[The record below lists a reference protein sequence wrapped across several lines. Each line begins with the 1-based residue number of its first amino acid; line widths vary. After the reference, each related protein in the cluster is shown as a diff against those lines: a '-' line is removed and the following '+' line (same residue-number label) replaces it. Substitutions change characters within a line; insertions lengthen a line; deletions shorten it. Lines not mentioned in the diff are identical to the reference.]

1 MIIID
6 YNLYIYDFNTM
17 IIYLSGEDI
26 WFMEK
31 NIHPSWSHLVQVFN
45 IKNKIKF
52 KINEKTYH
60 YLLKLDSLKKYEI
73 NNCKNVRQVF
83 QKWELIDQIGEQLI

>member
-1 MIIID
+1 
-6 YNLYIYDFNTM
+6 M

-26 WFMEK
+26 WFIEK
-31 NIHPSWSHLVQVFN
+31 NIYPSWSHLVQVYN

-52 KINEKTYH
+52 KINEKTYN

-73 NNCKNVRQVF
+73 NNCKNIRQVF
-83 QKWELIDQIGEQLI
+83 QRWELIDQIGEELI

>member
-1 MIIID
+1 
-6 YNLYIYDFNTM
+6 M